1 MATPLDTPVYL
12 RERESLRLPDGVS
25 LEVRCLLGN
34 LQVAK
39 FLIAGEPAEYRGS
52 SRHRGIGTDGPQAFT
67 WRSELMRAALDGL
80 EGRRKS
86 SGTSSVTR
94 RKSSESG
101 FDNSMAAPDAFDC
114 LPVPLDAI
122 ARIHRGCDVPVH
134 KLDA

>member
-52 SRHRGIGTDGPQAFT
+52 SGIAGSAQMALRLSPG
-67 WRSELMRAALDGL
+67 AA
-80 EGRRKS
+80 S
-86 SGTSSVTR
+86 
-94 RKSSESG
+94 
-101 FDNSMAAPDAFDC
+101 
-114 LPVPLDAI
+114 
-122 ARIHRGCDVPVH
+122 
-134 KLDA
+134 